1 MYNKFNFN
9 FVEKT
14 IVGSKRSIE
23 RANKGLKPEFEELSK
38 MLEAQPTF
46 KVVVKQINAKEGK
59 DTHKGLTYK
68 RMESFI
74 NLLDNRDEL
83 LSKYDAVKEVGE
95 VCGSAY
101 PSTKKWF
108 LDTFP
113 QFRTAKTDE
122 EQKDFDA
129 RTAAIVNEIARRE
142 KVRTIED
149 EAKVA

>member
-1 MYNKFNFN
+1 MERKFRFD

-23 RANKGLKPEFEELSK
+23 KANKGLDPEFGELSK

-74 NLLDNRDEL
+74 NLLDNKEEL
-83 LSKYDAVKEVGE
+83 MSEFRAVKKYGDT
-95 VCGSAY
+95 CGSAY